1 MTHAPPFPL
10 LAFGSLLAGGMAI
23 GFAGILMRLS
33 DVSPVASAFWR
44 MALAAPLLWAWARRV
59 RATDLADGRT
69 ISYTPVLLL
78 AGIYFA
84 GDMGLWHL
92 SLHYTTV
99 SNATLLSNFAP
110 VFIALYLSWRFRT
123 RFTGAFLA
131 GMTVALAGAVM
142 LVAPSPGMSATKLL
156 GDGLGLATAV
166 FYAGYQLSIKDARER
181 YSTARLMAWS
191 TTITALIL
199 LPFALFMPGA
209 FWPQSAAGWL
219 PLLGL
224 ALVAQIGGQTVIAYA
239 MAHLPPALASVSLL
253 IQPLTAG
260 AAAWLLFHEVLGPWQ
275 IVGGAVLLAGIWLS
289 KRGS

>member
-1 MTHAPPFPL
+1 MHARPFPL
-10 LAFGSLLAGGMAI
+10 LAFASLLLGGMAI

-44 MALAAPLLWAWARRV
+44 MSLAAPLLWAWAWRV

-69 ISYTPVLLL
+69 IAYTPVLLL

-110 VFIALYLSWRFRT
+110 VFIALWLAWRFRT
-123 RFTGAFLA
+123 RFAPAFLV
-131 GMTVALAGAVM
+131 GMAIALLGAVM
-142 LVAPSPGMSATKLL
+142 LVAPSPGMSAEKLL

-166 FYAGYQLSIKDARER
+166 FYAGYQLSIKDARAR

-209 FWPQSAAGWL
+209 FWPHGAAGWL

-239 MAHLPPALASVSLL
+239 MAHLPAALSSVSLL

-260 AAAWLLFHEVLGPWQ
+260 VAAWLLFHEVLGPWQ
-275 IVGGAVLLAGIWLS
+275 IAGGAILLAGIWLS